1 MTEKKTDWEKICKW
15 AIVVVIVI
23 VVIIL
28 ALIGMTPR
36 GGIKAATES
45 VMPKG
50 YTEGH
55 DR

>member
-1 MTEKKTDWEKICKW
+1 MKIDWDKV
-15 AIVVVIVI
+15 ANGAVVVIVVI

-36 GGIKAATES
+36 GGLKGATES
-45 VMPKG
+45 IKPKG

-55 DR
+55 I